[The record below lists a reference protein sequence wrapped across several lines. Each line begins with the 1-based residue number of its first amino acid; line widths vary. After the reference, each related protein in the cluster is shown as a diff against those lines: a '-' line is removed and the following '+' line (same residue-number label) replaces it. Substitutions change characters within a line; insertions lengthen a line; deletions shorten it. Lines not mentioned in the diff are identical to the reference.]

1 MPAGPYGAPGLG
13 FSSAR
18 PTRCGPSTDG
28 RSGSWGGAAT
38 FAAAAGMMSRV
49 LRDDLL
55 RSQQVQW
62 DLIRAYMASYAERQP
77 LSSVA
82 VVGNA
87 PLEPDAAR
95 AEAIDKCDLVIRA
108 NAMMLDA
115 AAGPRCVGTA
125 CHVVILS
132 RSTAITPWVFQNY
145 RRRAYLVPQ
154 AGFVQYHLE
163 NRVGL
168 LLDAPFW
175 PEDLG
180 AMPLPNSVVKTRVA
194 RALDPLH
201 RPGSLIPTTG
211 MMAMF
216 MAHEMFP
223 DADLMVTGFSF
234 LDDSEQT
241 HWSHHSGG
249 RTKVNWQHRLDL
261 EAALLRSWIDDGS
274 AHYLP

>member
-1 MPAGPYGAPGLG
+1 M
-13 FSSAR
+13 
-18 PTRCGPSTDG
+18 
-28 RSGSWGGAAT
+28 
-38 FAAAAGMMSRV
+38 V
-49 LRDDLL
+49 RDALL
-55 RSQQVQW
+55 RSQLEQW
-62 DLIRAYMASYAERQP
+62 ELIRDYMASYARHVP
-77 LSSVA
+77 VRTVA

-87 PLEPDAAR
+87 PLAPDARR
-95 AEAIDKCDLVIRA
+95 AEAIDACDLVIRA

-115 AAGPRCVGTA
+115 PGEPPCVGTA
-125 CHVVILS
+125 CHAVVLS
-132 RSTAITPWVFQNY
+132 RATAVTPWVFKDY
-145 RRRAYLVPQ
+145 RNRAYLVPQ

-163 NRVGL
+163 NKVGL
-168 LLDAPFW
+168 LLRTDFW

-180 AMPLPNSVVKTRVA
+180 AMPLPNAVVKARVA
-194 RALDPLH
+194 RALDPEH

-223 DADLMVTGFSF
+223 SADLLVTGFSF
-234 LDDSEQT
+234 LEDCEQT

-274 AHYLP
+274 ARYLP